1 MNRDNARVVLITGAS
16 SGIGQACANH
26 LHQRGYR
33 VYGTSRRAPSPAAE
47 GSAAEQGHSVPFAMI
62 QMDVDSDISVERGL
76 DAVLESEGRL
86 DIVVNSAG
94 FGIAGSVE
102 DTSIDE
108 AKAQF
113 ETNFF
118 GVLRVCRAVLPV
130 MRRQRRGYIVNISSM
145 AGVIGIPFQA
155 LYSASKFALEG
166 MTEALRMEARPFGI
180 HVVLIEPGDFHTQF
194 TAHRRKTLESQRS
207 SVYSERFDIALGVM
221 EADETS
227 GPPPDKIAYLLERI
241 INTPS
246 PHLRYPIGPMSE
258 RIAITLKKVLP
269 PRLFEWG
276 VMMYYKVG

>member
-246 PHLRYPIGPMSE
+246 PRLRYPIGPMSE

-276 VMMYYKVG
+276 VMAYYKVG